1 MVEDADV
8 DDDHD
13 DHDDHDDDHMPVSHD
28 RDGD

>member
-1 MVEDADV
+1 MAGDADV